1 MRVVKKT
8 MIFFGNLTIPDKV
21 PSIMSEC
28 LFSSGFDGV
37 VEDAEHCVTLANEI
51 GYPVMIKVLNNI
63 LNITFLLLLR
73 STYLINN

>member
-1 MRVVKKT
+1 
-8 MIFFGNLTIPDKV
+8 
-21 PSIMSEC
+21 MSEC

-63 LNITFLLLLR
+63 LNLTFLVLLR
-73 STYLINN
+73 TYLVNN